1 MVMRVPL
8 AGEIKEIELAGS
20 EVDLAHPLIINLFD
34 KKILCKN
41 FCQ

>member
-20 EVDLAHPLIINLFD
+20 GVDLLIINLFD
-34 KKILCKN
+34 KKILCKT